1 MTHVKVSM
9 TFDFSVGGLLVST
22 TGLLTLFEFG
32 FSTGILLGFFDSSA
46 GLLVLFELAGLIS
59 RFVTCVGNLCW

>member
-1 MTHVKVSM
+1 MTHEKVSM
-9 TFDFSVGGLLVST
+9 TFNFSVGGLLLVLST

-32 FSTGILLGFFDSSA
+32 FSTGGLLGFDSSA

-59 RFVTCVGNLCW
+59 RFVTCVGES